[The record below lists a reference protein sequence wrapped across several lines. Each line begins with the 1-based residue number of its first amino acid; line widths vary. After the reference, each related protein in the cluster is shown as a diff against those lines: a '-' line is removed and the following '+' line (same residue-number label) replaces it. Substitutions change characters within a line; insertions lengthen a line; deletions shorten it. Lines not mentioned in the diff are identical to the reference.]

1 MSGLGINVWFLAT
14 QIVNF
19 LILLLI
25 LYFFAYKPVM
35 KMLDERSRKI
45 RESMDEVQKV
55 KEQAAQTEEEFKKKI
70 DAASKEGQEVIARAM
85 RTGEEARQ
93 RAQLEAKQE
102 AQGLVEK
109 ARVEIQRERDETI
122 SELRQEFADLTVVAA
137 EKVIGQSLDKNAHRQ
152 IIDQVL
158 DESAAFVSR
167 GIISMCQ

>member
-1 MSGLGINVWFLAT
+1 MSGLGINVWFLAA

-55 KEQAAQTEEEFKKKI
+55 KDQAAQTEEEFKKKI
-70 DAASKEGQEVIARAM
+70 EAASKEGQEVIARAM

-122 SELRQEFADLTVVAA
+122 GELRQEFADLTVVAA
-137 EKVIGQSLDKNAHRQ
+137 EKVIGKSLDKNAHRQ

-158 DESAAFVSR
+158 DESLNLKKN
-167 GIISMCQ
+167 

>member
-1 MSGLGINVWFLAT
+1 MSGLGVNGWTLLLQV
-14 QIVNF
+14 VNF
-19 LILLLI
+19 LILLLV

-45 RESMDEVQKV
+45 KESMDEVQKV
-55 KEQAAQTEEEFKKKI
+55 KKQAAQTEEEFKKKI
-70 DAASKEGQEVIARAM
+70 EAASKEGQEVIARAM

-137 EKVIGQSLDKNAHRQ
+137 EKVIGKSLDKNAHRQ

-158 DESAAFVSR
+158 DES
-167 GIISMCQ
+167 MNLKKN

>member
-1 MSGLGINVWFLAT
+1 MSGLGVNGWTLAA

-19 LILLLI
+19 IILLLI

-45 RESMDEVQKV
+45 KESMEEVQKV
-55 KEQAAQTEEEFKKKI
+55 KDQAAQMEDEFKKKI
-70 DAASKEGQEVIARAM
+70 DAASKEGQEMIARAM

-93 RAQLEAKQE
+93 RAQEEAKQE
-102 AQGLVEK
+102 AHGLVEK

-122 SELRQEFADLTVVAA
+122 GELRQEFADLTVVAA
-137 EKVIGQSLDKNAHRQ
+137 EKVIGKSLDKEAHRQ

-158 DESAAFVSR
+158 DESANLKKN
-167 GIISMCQ
+167 

>member
-1 MSGLGINVWFLAT
+1 MSGLGVNVWTLIA

-19 LILLLI
+19 LILLLV

-35 KMLDERSRKI
+35 KMLDERSHKI
-45 RESMDEVQKV
+45 KESMDEVQKV

-70 DAASKEGQEVIARAM
+70 EAASKEGQEVIARAM

-93 RAQLEAKQE
+93 RAQAEAKQE

-122 SELRQEFADLTVVAA
+122 GELRQEFADLTVVAA
-137 EKVIGQSLDKNAHRQ
+137 EKVIGKSLDKESHRQ

-158 DESAAFVSR
+158 DESANLKKN
-167 GIISMCQ
+167 

>member
-55 KEQAAQTEEEFKKKI
+55 KDQAAQTEEEFKKKI
-70 DAASKEGQEVIARAM
+70 EAASKEGQEVIARAM

-158 DESAAFVSR
+158 DESAALKKN
-167 GIISMCQ
+167 

>member
-1 MSGLGINVWFLAT
+1 MSGLGVNGWTLLLQV
-14 QIVNF
+14 VNF
-19 LILLLI
+19 LILLLV

-45 RESMDEVQKV
+45 KESMDEVQKV

-70 DAASKEGQEVIARAM
+70 EAASKEGQEVIARAM

-93 RAQLEAKQE
+93 WAQLEAKQE

-137 EKVIGQSLDKNAHRQ
+137 EKVIGKSLDKNAHRQ

-158 DESAAFVSR
+158 DESAALKKN
-167 GIISMCQ
+167 

>member
-1 MSGLGINVWFLAT
+1 MSGLGVSGWTLAA
-14 QIVNF
+14 QVVNF
-19 LILLLI
+19 IILLLL

-45 RESMDEVQKV
+45 KESMEEVQKV
-55 KEQAAQTEEEFKKKI
+55 KAQAAQTEEEFKKKI
-70 DAASKEGQEVIARAM
+70 EAASKEGQEVIARAM

-93 RAQLEAKQE
+93 RAQAEAKQE

-122 SELRQEFADLTVVAA
+122 GELRQEFADLTVVAA
-137 EKVIGQSLDKNAHRQ
+137 EKVIGKSLDKEAHRQ

-158 DESAAFVSR
+158 DESTT
-167 GIISMCQ
+167 

>member
-137 EKVIGQSLDKNAHRQ
+137 EKVIGQSLDKEAHRQ
-152 IIDQVL
+152 IINQVL
-158 DESAAFVSR
+158 DESSNLR
-167 GIISMCQ
+167 KN

>member
-1 MSGLGINVWFLAT
+1 MSGLGVNGWTLAA

-19 LILLLI
+19 IILLLI

-45 RESMDEVQKV
+45 KDSMDEVQKV
-55 KEQAAQTEEEFKKKI
+55 KDQAAQTEEEFKKKI
-70 DAASKEGQEVIARAM
+70 EAASKEGQEVIARAM

-102 AQGLVEK
+102 AQVLVEK

-122 SELRQEFADLTVVAA
+122 GELRQEFADLTVVAA
-137 EKVIGQSLDKNAHRQ
+137 EKVIGKSLDKEAHRQ
-152 IIDQVL
+152 IIDKVL
-158 DESAAFVSR
+158 DESAALKKN
-167 GIISMCQ
+167 